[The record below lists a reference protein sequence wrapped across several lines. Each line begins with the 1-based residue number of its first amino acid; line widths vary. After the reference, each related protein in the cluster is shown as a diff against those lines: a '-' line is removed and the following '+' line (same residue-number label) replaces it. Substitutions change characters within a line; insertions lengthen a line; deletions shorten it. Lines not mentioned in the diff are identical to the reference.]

1 MLAMLSIMLIIVQNL
16 FEKQLQKLGLIQG
29 ENKIQV
35 DEDLPN
41 FFKSIKMTQAREIV
55 CENQNMKDRFGFE
68 IQDPDTIEGLDRIV
82 MPFKSMQGTPWY

>member
-1 MLAMLSIMLIIVQNL
+1 M